1 MGVVIFNI
9 SAVSS
14 KCSPTSDSQGIH
26 MMVPATRDN
35 MGSIEDLITSSIPAG
50 DESMEAVHG
59 ILKLLLLLLK
69 PYYICW

>member
-1 MGVVIFNI
+1 
-9 SAVSS
+9 
-14 KCSPTSDSQGIH
+14 

-50 DESMEAVHG
+50 DKSIEAVHG

-69 PYYICW
+69 PYHIC

>member
-1 MGVVIFNI
+1 
-9 SAVSS
+9 
-14 KCSPTSDSQGIH
+14 
-26 MMVPATRDN
+26 MMVPATHDN

-50 DESMEAVHG
+50 NESMEAVHG